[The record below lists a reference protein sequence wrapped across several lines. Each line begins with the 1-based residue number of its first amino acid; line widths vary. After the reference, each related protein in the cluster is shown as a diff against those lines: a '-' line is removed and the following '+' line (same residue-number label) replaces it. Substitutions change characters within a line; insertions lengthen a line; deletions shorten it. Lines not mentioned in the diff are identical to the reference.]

1 MGRLVMALPVGRRL
15 AVTVAI
21 LIGLLGVIIGIGF
34 LLEGKGRE
42 LSGTVQTVYRIA
54 LGLPAWLLVCL
65 FSRWY
70 LSFVLKKV
78 ARFEPF
84 PDAVPAIYRLW
95 LAPYS
100 RADIAHI
107 HGIGRGADLFSTS
120 MLMLTSFGLLYAILA
135 TT

>member
-1 MGRLVMALPVGRRL
+1 MGRLVMALPAGRQL
-15 AVTVAI
+15 ALTVAI
-21 LIGLLGVIIGIGF
+21 LAGCLGVIIGIGF
-34 LLEGKGRE
+34 LLEGRGRE
-42 LSGTVQTVYRIA
+42 MSGTVLSVYRIA
-54 LGLPAWLLVCL
+54 LGLPAWLLFCL
-65 FSRWY
+65 FIRWY

-107 HGIGRGADLFSTS
+107 HAVGRGADLFATS
-120 MLMLTSFGLLYAILA
+120 MLMLASFGLLYAILA
-135 TT
+135 T